1 MEDIFAI
8 LFEVLLLFY
17 AFDAYADGA
26 TDVMCNSI
34 RYIHGI
40 GGPMITVVI
49 IGASLLAIFGRMPW
63 PALFSLGVFVAVF
76 FGAPQ
81 IVKKITGKEACCLL
95 EGQMMEDGKCV
106 ATDEYWFVGTNGWV
120 PPDKSGWSPC
130 PDGEVANNKRECI
143 DPSTEPLWK

>member
-17 AFDAYADGA
+17 AFDAHAAETAD
-26 TDVMCNSI
+26 VICNVIS
-34 RYIHGI
+34 YIHRI

-63 PALFSLGVFVAVF
+63 PALFSLGMFVAVF

-81 IVKKITGKEACCLL
+81 VVKKITGKEACCLL

-106 ATDEYWFVGTNGWV
+106 AAPGYEFVGTDRYDYWNGYRRC
-120 PPDKSGWSPC
+120 SSPF
-130 PDGEVANNKRECI
+130 VHNNKRECV

>member
-8 LFEVLLLFY
+8 LFEVLLLFH

-26 TDVMCNSI
+26 TDVMCNSM
-34 RYIHGI
+34 RYIHGM

-49 IGASLLAIFGRMPW
+49 IGASLLAIFGKMPW

-81 IVKKITGKEACCLL
+81 VVKKITGREACCLY
-95 EGQMMEDGKCV
+95 EGQMMENGKCV
-106 ATDEYWFVGTNGWV
+106 AAPGYEFVGKDNGDIRGVWIHCGKIGHV
-120 PPDKSGWSPC
+120 F
-130 PDGEVANNKRECI
+130 NNKEKCV